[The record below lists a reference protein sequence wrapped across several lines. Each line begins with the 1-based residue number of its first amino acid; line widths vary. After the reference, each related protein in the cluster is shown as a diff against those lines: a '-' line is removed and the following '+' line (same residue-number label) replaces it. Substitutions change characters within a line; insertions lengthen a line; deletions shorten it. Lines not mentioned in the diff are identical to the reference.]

1 MEVNNLITLVK
12 HMRDKMQIRSVGY
25 FVRYIILFVKVL
37 KVYFTFY
44 TKLTVPALL
53 SAVVVVVPLQQ

>member
-1 MEVNNLITLVK
+1 
-12 HMRDKMQIRSVGY
+12 MRDKMQIRSVGY